1 MKTDSSVSPQGQG
14 AEKHV
19 GNADVRNLSA
29 AQFAQLGVPELAYVR
44 PIMVDGSMAFGIFAA
59 DGSAMAVAPEY
70 DLAVAA
76 IVQHEMCPA
85 AVH

>member
-1 MKTDSSVSPQGQG
+1 MKTDSSVPPPGKG
-14 AEKHV
+14 AGKPAQI
-19 GNADVRNLSA
+19 GDIRNLTE

-44 PIMVDGSMAFGIFAA
+44 PIMVDGAMAFGIFAA
-59 DGSAMAVAPEY
+59 DGSAMAMAPEY

-76 IVQHEMCPA
+76 IVEHEMFPA